1 MSVRRMNA
9 LVWFGV
15 VGGAVAWATQ
25 FVLGMQLGLARC
37 DSPNARFQI
46 PIDAWAIALAA
57 SASVI
62 VLLAEL
68 AAIAVFRATRN
79 GGASVARERIHFLAT
94 LGLTVNPLVLAITVM
109 GGVGVPVLSLC
120 HQS

>member
-1 MSVRRMNA
+1 MSTRRMNA
-9 LVWFGV
+9 LAWLGV
-15 VGGAVAWATQ
+15 AGGAAAWVTQ
-25 FVLGMQLGLARC
+25 FVIGMQLGLARC
-37 DSPNARFQI
+37 ESPNARFQI

-57 SASVI
+57 SASLI

-68 AAIAVFRATRN
+68 AAVAVFRATRN
-79 GGASVARERIHFLAT
+79 GGGPVATERMHFLAT

-109 GGVGVPVLSLC
+109 GGVGVPVLPLC

>member
-1 MSVRRMNA
+1 MNA
-9 LVWFGV
+9 LAWFGLA
-15 VGGAVAWATQ
+15 GGALAWATQ

-37 DSPNARFQI
+37 ESPNARFQI

-57 SASVI
+57 SAAVI

-68 AAIAVFRATRN
+68 AAIAVFRASGN
-79 GGASVARERIHFLAT
+79 GEAPVARERMHFLAT